1 MVFSISEV
9 AGKRAS
15 RGVLA
20 RGNYARCRSIAWVSA
35 VLGLMACG
43 GAANPARPPA
53 SSPTLR
59 VEQAASEPVP
69 LGGPAPVRVTTEPT
83 LELNTPEALARAL
96 VETLRTGDDHAADTL
111 LLSAEDIT
119 RMCPH
124 AAQAS
129 EKWDRITAEFEG
141 KLRRKFKQSFHD
153 CRTIFDFS
161 GAQIVEVRPEPI
173 ETEDKED
180 CGAPVEISD
189 DISVVV
195 QSGHSR
201 YTFRIDDAVRTPQGW
216 KTADLLRCP
225 TSQDE

>member
-1 MVFSISEV
+1 M
-9 AGKRAS
+9 
-15 RGVLA
+15 
-20 RGNYARCRSIAWVSA
+20 AWVSA

-43 GAANPARPPA
+43 GAANPDRAPVPP
-53 SSPTLR
+53 PTLR
-59 VEQAASEPVP
+59 VEQTASKPEP
-69 LGGPAPVRVTTEPT
+69 LGAVPVRVTTEPS

-180 CGAPVEISD
+180 CGAPVETSD
-189 DISVVV
+189 DISIVV

-216 KTADLLRCP
+216 KTADLLRCA

>member
-1 MVFSISEV
+1 MS
-9 AGKRAS
+9 
-15 RGVLA
+15 
-20 RGNYARCRSIAWVSA
+20 
-35 VLGLMACG
+35 
-43 GAANPARPPA
+43 P
-53 SSPTLR
+53 PTLR
-59 VEQAASEPVP
+59 VEQTASEPEP
-69 LGGPAPVRVTTEPT
+69 LDSPVPVRVTTEPA

-96 VETLRTGDDHAADTL
+96 VEALRTGDDHTADTL

-119 RMCPH
+119 KMCPH
-124 AAQAS
+124 AAQPS
-129 EKWDRITAEFEG
+129 EKWDKITAEFEG
-141 KLRRKFKQSFHD
+141 KLRRRFKQSFHD

-161 GAQIVEVRPEPI
+161 GAQIVEVRLEPI
-173 ETEDKED
+173 ETEDKDD

-225 TSQDE
+225 TSQGE